1 MELLCRSVTGIGS
14 VLAMADLEI
23 RTPEADDIPALLDL
37 RTQAFGGRREQW
49 GPAELTPPLE
59 RAVAAF
65 AGDRPVG
72 TVYVLDFQQWFG
84 GRKVRCG
91 GVAGVTVAPDQ
102 RGRGVARRLL
112 AEATTRMRT
121 DGAVVSALF
130 PTSASLYRGLGWEV
144 AGWWAQRSVT
154 TSELP
159 RPTGE
164 VDWVPVDRSDPV
176 LAELFE
182 SMAKRRD
189 GWVVPPHDW
198 WAAHAARSAM
208 PGADPSWSWLGRRG
222 EEAVAAVTYGHR
234 SSQRAMFDLEAELIA
249 GVDGS
254 ALTDALALLGAHGT
268 TAGQT
273 ITTLPERLLAAHL
286 DQPSRT
292 RTSFDW
298 PWMLRLV
305 DLPGAMAAR
314 GWPEGVTARVHLDV
328 AGPRVA
334 DPAGA
339 SGRWV
344 LEVADGEAS
353 CTPGGDGTVRLPVGT
368 LAALYAGGASPEA
381 LAYDGTLTGAD
392 QSTIDALR
400 IAFAGEP
407 TLPTFF

>member
-1 MELLCRSVTGIGS
+1 MLLPVIEVGS
-14 VLAMADLEI
+14 VPRMADLEI
-23 RTPEADDIPALLDL
+23 RTPGPDDIPALLDL
-37 RTQAFGGRREQW
+37 RTQAFGGRREAW
-49 GPAELTPPLE
+49 GPAELTTPLE
-59 RAVAAF
+59 RGVVAF
-65 AGDRPVG
+65 DRDRPVG

-112 AEATTRMRT
+112 AEATTRMRA

-130 PTSASLYRGLGWEV
+130 PTSTSLYRSLGWEV
-144 AGWWAQRSVT
+144 AGWWAKRSIT

-159 RPTGE
+159 MPSGE
-164 VDWVPVDRSDPV
+164 VDWVPVDRADPA
-176 LAELFE
+176 LARVYE
-182 SMAKRRD
+182 SMAEHRD
-189 GWVVPPHDW
+189 GWVVPPADW
-198 WAAHAARSAM
+198 WAANAARSAL

-222 EEAVAAVTYGHR
+222 GEPVAAVAYGHQR
-234 SSQRAMFDLEAELIA
+234 SQRAMFDIDTDLIA
-249 GVDGS
+249 GVDGP
-254 ALTDALALLGAHGT
+254 ALADALALIGAHGT
-268 TAGQT
+268 TSDQV
-273 ITTLPERLLAAHL
+273 ITTLPERLLTAHL

-314 GWPEGVTARVHLDV
+314 GWPGGVTARVHLDL
-328 AGPRVA
+328 AGPKVA

-344 LEVADGEAS
+344 LEVADCQAS
-353 CTPGGDGTVRLPVGT
+353 CTPGGDGTVRLSMGT

-381 LAYDGTLTGAD
+381 LAYDGTLTGSDGVAM
-392 QSTIDALR
+392 DALR
-400 IAFAGEP
+400 TAFAGDP
-407 TLPTFF
+407 TLPIFF